1 MFEVS
6 VLDAITF
13 ILVTF
18 SSTPTLSV
26 ATFAKFVIKFV
37 KKPLVP
43 VTEFAAHMLLPGP
56 FRYMFDE
63 FTVKIPFGSR
73 ETLPFTVSKS
83 TEPIVFEVPTVIS
96 WFVFWT

>member
-1 MFEVS
+1 MLAVS

-26 ATFAKFVIKFV
+26 ETFAKFVIKFV
-37 KKPLVP
+37 KNPLVV

-56 FRYMFDE
+56 FRYMLDE
-63 FTVKIPFGSR
+63 LTEKSPFGSS

-83 TEPIVFEVPTVIS
+83 TEPIVFDVPTVIS
-96 WFVFWT
+96 WFVFWI